1 MWHSLS
7 AQEPDIN
14 VIGSQ
19 TLPNIADPLNSQ
31 GVIAAAP
38 SSTPH
43 SKWVNEFAL
52 SKSLSRHEH
61 PGRVWFCPRRGFDLH
76 HAYMYYMH
84 YSEDAWAIRFLVT
97 AVWILSTL
105 HFSFMCHFLYYYL
118 IINYG
123 VPMSFLYVVWSLP
136 ASILMHAF
144 VATAVQCFFVH
155 QIYHLCRPQVKWWVT
170 APMMLSVLAGTGVG
184 VATAILKFLNTET
197 SVSTQ
202 LSSHIGTPA
211 LVIYMLSEILIAV
224 SLCTLLYDNDSRST
238 FPSTKRLLNT
248 LIIYA
253 VNRCLLILLITIAE
267 LATDIRQLESWTM
280 ALDFICQGLYSNTLL
295 ASLNTRQYLRAQ
307 TSYTVSDLRI
317 RTVNFAKLSKLEGHV
332 ESSEDG
338 SRRSGKFEDAVIDI
352 TADPALRKEAEV

>member
-1 MWHSLS
+1 MSIPAGFGSALVGVLISTMFLS
-7 AQEPDIN
+7 PIK
-14 VIGSQ
+14 VIWYS
-19 TLPNIADPLNSQ
+19 NSP
-31 GVIAAAP
+31 GV
-38 SSTPH
+38 SY
-43 SKWVNEFAL
+43 
-52 SKSLSRHEH
+52 
-61 PGRVWFCPRRGFDLH
+61 
-76 HAYMYYMH
+76 AYMYYMH

-123 VPMSFLYVVWSLP
+123 VPMSFLYVVWFVYLSVSKLHP
-136 ASILMHAF
+136 VDEILQVIASINSDASSSC
-144 VATAVQCFFVH
+144 TKY
-155 QIYHLCRPQVKWWVT
+155 ITVKWWVT

-184 VATAILKFLNTET
+184 V
-197 SVSTQ
+197 
-202 LSSHIGTPA
+202 GTPA

-238 FPSTKRLLNT
+238 FPR
-248 LIIYA
+248 
-253 VNRCLLILLITIAE
+253 LITIAE

-280 ALDFICQGLYSNTLL
+280 ALDFICQGS
-295 ASLNTRQYLRAQ
+295 SLNTRQYLRAQ

>member
-1 MWHSLS
+1 MCGSPRSCDVFLS
-7 AQEPDIN
+7 GFYPPSRLYGIA
-14 VIGSQ
+14 
-19 TLPNIADPLNSQ
+19 TLQ
-31 GVIAAAP
+31 
-38 SSTPH
+38 
-43 SKWVNEFAL
+43 
-52 SKSLSRHEH
+52 
-61 PGRVWFCPRRGFDLH
+61 
-76 HAYMYYMH
+76 AYMYYMH

-123 VPMSFLYVVWSLP
+123 VPMSFLYVVWFVYLSVSKLHP
-136 ASILMHAF
+136 VDEILQASILMHAF